1 MTQRITVAEDRPPV
15 ADFSTVTSVTRDPSG
30 TAYIILNDHSYSPDS
45 DIISQRKWTVRY
57 DSNNNGSFDDETAVV
72 IDNGNSDTIRY
83 ETGDVGKYLFELE
96 VKETFGQPAIS
107 RFVTESDY
115 MIGNTSAKPHSEK
128 CVEVINIAPVS
139 SFSVA
144 EKSKVDIVVN
154 IENTSHSNSY
164 IQAKINSILIP
175 KLLAN
180 NIECCLVV
188 KENRGKEEYNP
199 VYDYVYYMRYIFYTD
214 SNDEEIPVEF
224 RFYKYNIYTGENTL
238 IAYYDLEDFPYDYE
252 YAEMCVIPDG
262 SIYFSNTTNREL
274 VRYKSGFTP
283 VVSWFGAY
291 NYFVRC
297 NKEGLV
303 FHDTYSGISVYNP
316 YTGEDNHLSIREGGD
331 AGNNGKYYG
340 VYSTGGYGS
349 TPYTYYFQEA
359 HPNQENKNI
368 LSDCANISVIKA
380 SPNGNIYF
388 QENTFESIYE
398 YNPATEAIREALQLE
413 SSGGISLVGCG
424 FKNTLYLMDVKKSHV
439 KSVQHGYGRGKRC
452 YRI

>member
-1 MTQRITVAEDRPPV
+1 MGDSGSIGSLSGVSGSSRYDSLGDKCIDLQVVDNDGLADYASKVVTVVEPKPYVRMRIDGTLKENRKISLLDTTSNPDDYGVASRSWTITAVPGTGAEQDSICLDNPGNLSPHNILIKKAGQYDITLRHRNTAGYEDTVTQRITVAEDRPPV

-30 TAYIILNDHSYSPDS
+30 TAYIILNDRSYSPDS

-72 IDNGNSDTIRY
+72 IDSGNSETIRY
-83 ETGDVGKYLFELE
+83 ETDNVGKYLFELE
-96 VKETFGQPAIS
+96 VKETFGQPTIS

-188 KENRGKEEYNP
+188 KENRGEEEYNP

-214 SNDEEIPVEF
+214 SNDEEVPVEF
-224 RFYKYNIYTGENTL
+224 RFYKYNIYTGENT
-238 IAYYDLEDFPYDYE
+238 
-252 YAEMCVIPDG
+252 
-262 SIYFSNTTNREL
+262 
-274 VRYKSGFTP
+274 
-283 VVSWFGAY
+283 
-291 NYFVRC
+291 
-297 NKEGLV
+297 
-303 FHDTYSGISVYNP
+303 
-316 YTGEDNHLSIREGGD
+316 
-331 AGNNGKYYG
+331 
-340 VYSTGGYGS
+340 
-349 TPYTYYFQEA
+349 
-359 HPNQENKNI
+359 
-368 LSDCANISVIKA
+368 
-380 SPNGNIYF
+380 
-388 QENTFESIYE
+388 
-398 YNPATEAIREALQLE
+398 
-413 SSGGISLVGCG
+413 
-424 FKNTLYLMDVKKSHV
+424 
-439 KSVQHGYGRGKRC
+439 
-452 YRI
+452 